1 LKFQYVLDAAELT
14 YWEIDVVLEWHADE
28 VADRVLKGGQYL
40 VIVRSPLCCYQ
51 TRARQCEGTRVHNL
65 SHINYVPFR

>member
-1 LKFQYVLDAAELT
+1 VQPVFVQADRDHRLKFQYVLDAAELT

-40 VIVRSPLCCYQ
+40 VIVRSPYAAIKPALASA
-51 TRARQCEGTRVHNL
+51 RA
-65 SHINYVPFR
+65 